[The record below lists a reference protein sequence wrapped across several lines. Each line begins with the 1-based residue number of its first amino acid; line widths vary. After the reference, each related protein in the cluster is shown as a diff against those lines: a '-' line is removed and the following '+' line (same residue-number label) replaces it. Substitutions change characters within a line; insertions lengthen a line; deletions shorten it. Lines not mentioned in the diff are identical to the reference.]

1 MKNKTFLAAM
11 TLSASLFLAACG
23 NAASDSASDSS
34 TADATEPVKVTLG
47 VVGEVNEPWDYVIE
61 ELKEKENIEVEL
73 VKFTDYTTPNNALAE
88 GEIDLSSFQTEIFM
102 DNYNRDHGTELTTIG
117 YTVMAPLGLYS
128 EKITS
133 INELK
138 DGDTIAIPNDV
149 SNEGRALIL
158 LQTAGLIK
166 LDTAAGLVP
175 TTEDVVENRL
185 NLQFQTLESNQTA
198 RALQDVTAS
207 VINSGMAVDAGF
219 IPSEDAVFLEPVTE
233 DSKPYYNVIAALA
246 EDVDNEV
253 FQTIVAYYQSKER
266 PKSSKNLQKARSS
279 RFGTK
284 QNNIDNQTITRAW
297 AICPKPFP
305 IKIQG
310 GIIHDNQPTTDSPR
324 SYRYLR
330 LHHRPAPPFPPS
342 SGAEPEGIRNDP
354 THQGR
359 GRRNRRALHK
369 CRGDRYLGHLGGRKR
384 IRQDHFAACRYR
396 CVAFAG

>member
-23 NAASDSASDSS
+23 NAASDSSNDSS
-34 TADATEPVKVTLG
+34 TADANEPVKVTLG

-102 DNYNRDHGTELTTIG
+102 DNYNKDHGTELTTIG

-128 EKITS
+128 DKITS

-166 LDTAAGLVP
+166 LDPEAGLVP

-219 IPSEDAVFLEPVTE
+219 IPSEDAVFLEPVTA

-253 FQTIVAYYQSKER
+253 FQTIVAYYQSEGTAKVIEE
-266 PKSSKNLQKARSS
+266 SSKGSQ
-279 RFGTK
+279 
-284 QNNIDNQTITRAW
+284 
-297 AICPKPFP
+297 FP
-305 IKIQG
+305 VWDQ
-310 GIIHDNQPTTDSPR
+310 
-324 SYRYLR
+324 
-330 LHHRPAPPFPPS
+330 
-342 SGAEPEGIRNDP
+342 AE
-354 THQGR
+354 
-359 GRRNRRALHK
+359 
-369 CRGDRYLGHLGGRKR
+369 
-384 IRQDHFAACRYR
+384 
-396 CVAFAG
+396 

>member
-128 EKITS
+128 DKIKDIS
-133 INELK
+133 ELK

-233 DSKPYYNVIAALA
+233 DSKPYYNVIAALS

-253 FQTIVAYYQSKER
+253 FQTIVAYYQSEGTAKVIEE
-266 PKSSKNLQKARSS
+266 SSKGSQ
-279 RFGTK
+279 
-284 QNNIDNQTITRAW
+284 
-297 AICPKPFP
+297 FP
-305 IKIQG
+305 VWDEAK
-310 GIIHDNQPTTDSPR
+310 
-324 SYRYLR
+324 
-330 LHHRPAPPFPPS
+330 
-342 SGAEPEGIRNDP
+342 
-354 THQGR
+354 
-359 GRRNRRALHK
+359 
-369 CRGDRYLGHLGGRKR
+369 
-384 IRQDHFAACRYR
+384 
-396 CVAFAG
+396 

>member
-1 MKNKTFLAAM
+1 MKNKTFLATL

-23 NAASDSASDSS
+23 NAASDPSSDSS
-34 TADATEPVKVTLG
+34 TADANEPVKVTLG

-175 TTEDVVENRL
+175 TTEDVIENRL

-233 DSKPYYNVIAALA
+233 DSKPYYNVIAALS

-253 FQTIVAYYQSKER
+253 FQTIVAYYQSEGTAKVIEE
-266 PKSSKNLQKARSS
+266 SSKGSQ
-279 RFGTK
+279 
-284 QNNIDNQTITRAW
+284 
-297 AICPKPFP
+297 FP
-305 IKIQG
+305 VW
-310 GIIHDNQPTTDSPR
+310 DE
-324 SYRYLR
+324 
-330 LHHRPAPPFPPS
+330 
-342 SGAEPEGIRNDP
+342 AE
-354 THQGR
+354 
-359 GRRNRRALHK
+359 
-369 CRGDRYLGHLGGRKR
+369 
-384 IRQDHFAACRYR
+384 
-396 CVAFAG
+396 

>member
-34 TADATEPVKVTLG
+34 TANTDEPVKVTLG

-233 DSKPYYNVIAALA
+233 DSKPYYNVIAALS

-253 FQTIVAYYQSKER
+253 FQTIVAYYQSEGTAKVIEE
-266 PKSSKNLQKARSS
+266 SSKGSQ
-279 RFGTK
+279 
-284 QNNIDNQTITRAW
+284 
-297 AICPKPFP
+297 FP
-305 IKIQG
+305 VWDEAK
-310 GIIHDNQPTTDSPR
+310 
-324 SYRYLR
+324 
-330 LHHRPAPPFPPS
+330 
-342 SGAEPEGIRNDP
+342 
-354 THQGR
+354 
-359 GRRNRRALHK
+359 
-369 CRGDRYLGHLGGRKR
+369 
-384 IRQDHFAACRYR
+384 
-396 CVAFAG
+396 

>member
-1 MKNKTFLAAM
+1 MKNKTFLATL

-23 NAASDSASDSS
+23 NAASDSSNDSS
-34 TADATEPVKVTLG
+34 TADANEPVKVTLG

-128 EKITS
+128 DKIKDIS
-133 INELK
+133 ELK

-166 LDTAAGLVP
+166 LDPEAGLVP

-233 DSKPYYNVIAALA
+233 DSKPYYNVIAALS

-253 FQTIVAYYQSKER
+253 FQTIVAYYQSEGTAKVIEE
-266 PKSSKNLQKARSS
+266 SSKGSQ
-279 RFGTK
+279 
-284 QNNIDNQTITRAW
+284 
-297 AICPKPFP
+297 FP
-305 IKIQG
+305 VWDEAK
-310 GIIHDNQPTTDSPR
+310 
-324 SYRYLR
+324 
-330 LHHRPAPPFPPS
+330 
-342 SGAEPEGIRNDP
+342 
-354 THQGR
+354 
-359 GRRNRRALHK
+359 
-369 CRGDRYLGHLGGRKR
+369 
-384 IRQDHFAACRYR
+384 
-396 CVAFAG
+396 

>member
-1 MKNKTFLAAM
+1 MKNKTFLATL

-23 NAASDSASDSS
+23 NAASDSSSDSS
-34 TADATEPVKVTLG
+34 TADANEPVKVTLG

-128 EKITS
+128 DKIKDIS
-133 INELK
+133 ELK

-166 LDTAAGLVP
+166 LDPEAGLVP
-175 TTEDVVENRL
+175 TTENVIENKL

-233 DSKPYYNVIAALA
+233 DSKPYYNVIAALS

-253 FQTIVAYYQSKER
+253 FQTIVEYYQSEGTAKVIEE
-266 PKSSKNLQKARSS
+266 SSKGSQ
-279 RFGTK
+279 
-284 QNNIDNQTITRAW
+284 
-297 AICPKPFP
+297 FP
-305 IKIQG
+305 VWDEAK
-310 GIIHDNQPTTDSPR
+310 
-324 SYRYLR
+324 
-330 LHHRPAPPFPPS
+330 
-342 SGAEPEGIRNDP
+342 
-354 THQGR
+354 
-359 GRRNRRALHK
+359 
-369 CRGDRYLGHLGGRKR
+369 
-384 IRQDHFAACRYR
+384 
-396 CVAFAG
+396 

>member
-34 TADATEPVKVTLG
+34 TANTDEPVKVTLG

-128 EKITS
+128 DKIKDIS
-133 INELK
+133 ELK

-166 LDTAAGLVP
+166 LDPEAGLVP
-175 TTEDVVENRL
+175 TTENVIENKL

-219 IPSEDAVFLEPVTE
+219 IPSEDAIFLEPVTE

-246 EDVDNEV
+246 EDINNEV
-253 FQTIVAYYQSKER
+253 FQTIVAYYQSEGTAKVIEE
-266 PKSSKNLQKARSS
+266 SSKGSQ
-279 RFGTK
+279 
-284 QNNIDNQTITRAW
+284 
-297 AICPKPFP
+297 FP
-305 IKIQG
+305 VWDQ
-310 GIIHDNQPTTDSPR
+310 
-324 SYRYLR
+324 
-330 LHHRPAPPFPPS
+330 
-342 SGAEPEGIRNDP
+342 AE
-354 THQGR
+354 
-359 GRRNRRALHK
+359 
-369 CRGDRYLGHLGGRKR
+369 
-384 IRQDHFAACRYR
+384 
-396 CVAFAG
+396 

>member
-1 MKNKTFLAAM
+1 MKNKTFLATL

-233 DSKPYYNVIAALA
+233 DSKPYYNVIAALS

-253 FQTIVAYYQSKER
+253 FQTIVAYYQSEGTAKVIEE
-266 PKSSKNLQKARSS
+266 SSKGSQ
-279 RFGTK
+279 
-284 QNNIDNQTITRAW
+284 
-297 AICPKPFP
+297 FP
-305 IKIQG
+305 VWDEAK
-310 GIIHDNQPTTDSPR
+310 
-324 SYRYLR
+324 
-330 LHHRPAPPFPPS
+330 
-342 SGAEPEGIRNDP
+342 
-354 THQGR
+354 
-359 GRRNRRALHK
+359 
-369 CRGDRYLGHLGGRKR
+369 
-384 IRQDHFAACRYR
+384 
-396 CVAFAG
+396 

>member
-1 MKNKTFLAAM
+1 MKNKTFLATL

-34 TADATEPVKVTLG
+34 TADANEPVKVTLG

-128 EKITS
+128 DKIKDIS
-133 INELK
+133 ELK

-166 LDTAAGLVP
+166 LDPEAGLVP
-175 TTEDVVENRL
+175 TTENVIENKL

-233 DSKPYYNVIAALA
+233 DSKPYYNVIAALS

-253 FQTIVAYYQSKER
+253 FQTIVAYYQSEGTAKVIEE
-266 PKSSKNLQKARSS
+266 SSKGSQ
-279 RFGTK
+279 
-284 QNNIDNQTITRAW
+284 
-297 AICPKPFP
+297 FP
-305 IKIQG
+305 VWDEAK
-310 GIIHDNQPTTDSPR
+310 
-324 SYRYLR
+324 
-330 LHHRPAPPFPPS
+330 
-342 SGAEPEGIRNDP
+342 
-354 THQGR
+354 
-359 GRRNRRALHK
+359 
-369 CRGDRYLGHLGGRKR
+369 
-384 IRQDHFAACRYR
+384 
-396 CVAFAG
+396 

>member
-1 MKNKTFLAAM
+1 MKNKTLLATL

-23 NAASDSASDSS
+23 NTASDSASDSS
-34 TADATEPVKVTLG
+34 AADANEPVKVTLG

-128 EKITS
+128 DKITDIS
-133 INELK
+133 ELK

-175 TTEDVVENRL
+175 TTEDVIENRL

-233 DSKPYYNVIAALA
+233 DSKPYYNVIAALS

-253 FQTIVAYYQSKER
+253 FQTIVAYYQSEGTAKVIEE
-266 PKSSKNLQKARSS
+266 SSKGSQ
-279 RFGTK
+279 
-284 QNNIDNQTITRAW
+284 
-297 AICPKPFP
+297 FP
-305 IKIQG
+305 VWDQ
-310 GIIHDNQPTTDSPR
+310 
-324 SYRYLR
+324 
-330 LHHRPAPPFPPS
+330 
-342 SGAEPEGIRNDP
+342 AE
-354 THQGR
+354 
-359 GRRNRRALHK
+359 
-369 CRGDRYLGHLGGRKR
+369 
-384 IRQDHFAACRYR
+384 
-396 CVAFAG
+396 

>member
-1 MKNKTFLAAM
+1 MKNKTFLATL

-23 NAASDSASDSS
+23 NAASDSSNDSS
-34 TADATEPVKVTLG
+34 TADANEPVKVTLG

-102 DNYNRDHGTELTTIG
+102 DNYNKDHGTDLTTIG

-128 EKITS
+128 DKITS

-166 LDTAAGLVP
+166 LDPEAGLVP

-219 IPSEDAVFLEPVTE
+219 IPSEDAIFLEPVME

-246 EDVDNEV
+246 EDVDNET
-253 FQTIVAYYQSKER
+253 FQTIVEYYQSEGTAKVIEE
-266 PKSSKNLQKARSS
+266 SSKGSQ
-279 RFGTK
+279 
-284 QNNIDNQTITRAW
+284 
-297 AICPKPFP
+297 FP
-305 IKIQG
+305 VWDEAK
-310 GIIHDNQPTTDSPR
+310 
-324 SYRYLR
+324 
-330 LHHRPAPPFPPS
+330 
-342 SGAEPEGIRNDP
+342 
-354 THQGR
+354 
-359 GRRNRRALHK
+359 
-369 CRGDRYLGHLGGRKR
+369 
-384 IRQDHFAACRYR
+384 
-396 CVAFAG
+396 

>member
-1 MKNKTFLAAM
+1 MKNKPFLATF

-23 NAASDSASDSS
+23 NAASDSSSDSS
-34 TADATEPVKVTLG
+34 TADANEPVKVTLG

-128 EKITS
+128 EKITT

-166 LDTAAGLVP
+166 LDPAAGLVP
-175 TTEDVVENRL
+175 TTEDVIENRL

-253 FQTIVAYYQSKER
+253 FQTIVAYYQSEGTAKVIEE
-266 PKSSKNLQKARSS
+266 SSKGSQ
-279 RFGTK
+279 
-284 QNNIDNQTITRAW
+284 
-297 AICPKPFP
+297 FP
-305 IKIQG
+305 VW
-310 GIIHDNQPTTDSPR
+310 NE
-324 SYRYLR
+324 
-330 LHHRPAPPFPPS
+330 
-342 SGAEPEGIRNDP
+342 AE
-354 THQGR
+354 
-359 GRRNRRALHK
+359 
-369 CRGDRYLGHLGGRKR
+369 
-384 IRQDHFAACRYR
+384 
-396 CVAFAG
+396 

>member
-1 MKNKTFLAAM
+1 MKNKPFLATF

-23 NAASDSASDSS
+23 NAASDSSSDASS
-34 TADATEPVKVTLG
+34 AEANEPVTVTLG

-128 EKITS
+128 EKITT

-233 DSKPYYNVIAALA
+233 DSKPYYNVIAALS

-253 FQTIVAYYQSKER
+253 FQTIVEYYQSEGTAKVIEE
-266 PKSSKNLQKARSS
+266 SSKGSQ
-279 RFGTK
+279 
-284 QNNIDNQTITRAW
+284 
-297 AICPKPFP
+297 FP
-305 IKIQG
+305 VW
-310 GIIHDNQPTTDSPR
+310 DE
-324 SYRYLR
+324 
-330 LHHRPAPPFPPS
+330 
-342 SGAEPEGIRNDP
+342 AE
-354 THQGR
+354 
-359 GRRNRRALHK
+359 
-369 CRGDRYLGHLGGRKR
+369 
-384 IRQDHFAACRYR
+384 
-396 CVAFAG
+396 

>member
-128 EKITS
+128 DKITDIS
-133 INELK
+133 ELK

-166 LDTAAGLVP
+166 LDPEAGLVP
-175 TTEDVVENRL
+175 TTENVIENKL

-246 EDVDNEV
+246 EDINNEV
-253 FQTIVAYYQSKER
+253 FQTIVAYYQSEGTAKVIEE
-266 PKSSKNLQKARSS
+266 SSKGSQ
-279 RFGTK
+279 
-284 QNNIDNQTITRAW
+284 
-297 AICPKPFP
+297 FP
-305 IKIQG
+305 VWDEAK
-310 GIIHDNQPTTDSPR
+310 
-324 SYRYLR
+324 
-330 LHHRPAPPFPPS
+330 
-342 SGAEPEGIRNDP
+342 
-354 THQGR
+354 
-359 GRRNRRALHK
+359 
-369 CRGDRYLGHLGGRKR
+369 
-384 IRQDHFAACRYR
+384 
-396 CVAFAG
+396 

>member
-1 MKNKTFLAAM
+1 MKNKTFLATL

-23 NAASDSASDSS
+23 NAASDSSSDSS
-34 TADATEPVKVTLG
+34 TADANEPVKVTLG

-219 IPSEDAVFLEPVTE
+219 IPSEDAVFLEPVTA
-233 DSKPYYNVIAALA
+233 DSKPYYNVIAALS

-253 FQTIVAYYQSKER
+253 FQTIVAYYQSEGTAKVIEE
-266 PKSSKNLQKARSS
+266 SSKGSQ
-279 RFGTK
+279 
-284 QNNIDNQTITRAW
+284 
-297 AICPKPFP
+297 FP
-305 IKIQG
+305 VW
-310 GIIHDNQPTTDSPR
+310 DE
-324 SYRYLR
+324 
-330 LHHRPAPPFPPS
+330 
-342 SGAEPEGIRNDP
+342 AE
-354 THQGR
+354 
-359 GRRNRRALHK
+359 
-369 CRGDRYLGHLGGRKR
+369 
-384 IRQDHFAACRYR
+384 
-396 CVAFAG
+396 

>member
-1 MKNKTFLAAM
+1 MKNKTFLATL

-23 NAASDSASDSS
+23 TAASDPSSDSS
-34 TADATEPVKVTLG
+34 TADANEPVKVTLG

-219 IPSEDAVFLEPVTE
+219 IPSEDAVFLEPVTA
-233 DSKPYYNVIAALA
+233 DSKPYYNVIAALS

-253 FQTIVAYYQSKER
+253 FQTIVAYYQSEGTAKVIEE
-266 PKSSKNLQKARSS
+266 SSKGSQ
-279 RFGTK
+279 
-284 QNNIDNQTITRAW
+284 
-297 AICPKPFP
+297 FP
-305 IKIQG
+305 VW
-310 GIIHDNQPTTDSPR
+310 DE
-324 SYRYLR
+324 
-330 LHHRPAPPFPPS
+330 
-342 SGAEPEGIRNDP
+342 AE
-354 THQGR
+354 
-359 GRRNRRALHK
+359 
-369 CRGDRYLGHLGGRKR
+369 
-384 IRQDHFAACRYR
+384 
-396 CVAFAG
+396 

>member
-1 MKNKTFLAAM
+1 MKNKTFLATL
-11 TLSASLFLAACG
+11 TLSASLFLSACG
-23 NAASDSASDSS
+23 NAASDSSSASS
-34 TADATEPVKVTLG
+34 TANTDEPVKVTLG

-128 EKITS
+128 DKIKDIS
-133 INELK
+133 ELK

-166 LDTAAGLVP
+166 LDPEAGLVP
-175 TTEDVVENRL
+175 TTEDVIENKL

-219 IPSEDAVFLEPVTE
+219 IPSEDAIFLEPVTE

-253 FQTIVAYYQSKER
+253 FQTIVAYYQSEGTTKVIEE
-266 PKSSKNLQKARSS
+266 SSKGSQ
-279 RFGTK
+279 
-284 QNNIDNQTITRAW
+284 
-297 AICPKPFP
+297 FP
-305 IKIQG
+305 VWDQAK
-310 GIIHDNQPTTDSPR
+310 
-324 SYRYLR
+324 
-330 LHHRPAPPFPPS
+330 
-342 SGAEPEGIRNDP
+342 
-354 THQGR
+354 
-359 GRRNRRALHK
+359 
-369 CRGDRYLGHLGGRKR
+369 
-384 IRQDHFAACRYR
+384 
-396 CVAFAG
+396 

>member
-23 NAASDSASDSS
+23 NAASDPSSDSS
-34 TADATEPVKVTLG
+34 TADANEPVKVTLG

-175 TTEDVVENRL
+175 TTEDVIENRL

-219 IPSEDAVFLEPVTE
+219 IPSEDAVFLEPVTA
-233 DSKPYYNVIAALA
+233 DSKPYYNVIAALS

-253 FQTIVAYYQSKER
+253 FQTIVAYYQSEGTAKVIEE
-266 PKSSKNLQKARSS
+266 SSKGSQ
-279 RFGTK
+279 
-284 QNNIDNQTITRAW
+284 
-297 AICPKPFP
+297 FP
-305 IKIQG
+305 VW
-310 GIIHDNQPTTDSPR
+310 DE
-324 SYRYLR
+324 
-330 LHHRPAPPFPPS
+330 
-342 SGAEPEGIRNDP
+342 AE
-354 THQGR
+354 
-359 GRRNRRALHK
+359 
-369 CRGDRYLGHLGGRKR
+369 
-384 IRQDHFAACRYR
+384 
-396 CVAFAG
+396 

>member
-1 MKNKTFLAAM
+1 MKNKTFLATM

-128 EKITS
+128 DKITS
-133 INELK
+133 ISELK

-166 LDTAAGLVP
+166 LDPAAGLVP

-233 DSKPYYNVIAALA
+233 DSKPYYNVIAALS

-253 FQTIVAYYQSKER
+253 FQTIVAYYQSEGTAKVIEE
-266 PKSSKNLQKARSS
+266 SSKGSQ
-279 RFGTK
+279 
-284 QNNIDNQTITRAW
+284 
-297 AICPKPFP
+297 FP
-305 IKIQG
+305 VWDEAK
-310 GIIHDNQPTTDSPR
+310 
-324 SYRYLR
+324 
-330 LHHRPAPPFPPS
+330 
-342 SGAEPEGIRNDP
+342 
-354 THQGR
+354 
-359 GRRNRRALHK
+359 
-369 CRGDRYLGHLGGRKR
+369 
-384 IRQDHFAACRYR
+384 
-396 CVAFAG
+396 

>member
-23 NAASDSASDSS
+23 NAASDPSSDSS
-34 TADATEPVKVTLG
+34 TADANEPVKVTLG

-233 DSKPYYNVIAALA
+233 DSKPYYNVIAALS

-253 FQTIVAYYQSKER
+253 FQTIVAYYQSEGTAKVIEE
-266 PKSSKNLQKARSS
+266 SSKGSQ
-279 RFGTK
+279 
-284 QNNIDNQTITRAW
+284 
-297 AICPKPFP
+297 FP
-305 IKIQG
+305 VWDEAK
-310 GIIHDNQPTTDSPR
+310 
-324 SYRYLR
+324 
-330 LHHRPAPPFPPS
+330 
-342 SGAEPEGIRNDP
+342 
-354 THQGR
+354 
-359 GRRNRRALHK
+359 
-369 CRGDRYLGHLGGRKR
+369 
-384 IRQDHFAACRYR
+384 
-396 CVAFAG
+396 

>member
-1 MKNKTFLAAM
+1 MKNKTFLATL

-23 NAASDSASDSS
+23 NAASDPSSDSS
-34 TADATEPVKVTLG
+34 TADANEPVKVTLG

-128 EKITS
+128 DKITDIS
-133 INELK
+133 ELK

-166 LDTAAGLVP
+166 LDPEAGLVP

-233 DSKPYYNVIAALA
+233 DSKPYYNVIAALS

-253 FQTIVAYYQSKER
+253 FQTIVAYYQSEGTAKVIEE
-266 PKSSKNLQKARSS
+266 SSKGSQ
-279 RFGTK
+279 
-284 QNNIDNQTITRAW
+284 
-297 AICPKPFP
+297 FP
-305 IKIQG
+305 VWDEAK
-310 GIIHDNQPTTDSPR
+310 
-324 SYRYLR
+324 
-330 LHHRPAPPFPPS
+330 
-342 SGAEPEGIRNDP
+342 
-354 THQGR
+354 
-359 GRRNRRALHK
+359 
-369 CRGDRYLGHLGGRKR
+369 
-384 IRQDHFAACRYR
+384 
-396 CVAFAG
+396 

>member
-1 MKNKTFLAAM
+1 MKNKTLLATL

-23 NAASDSASDSS
+23 NTASDSASDSS
-34 TADATEPVKVTLG
+34 AADANEPVKVTLG

-128 EKITS
+128 DKITDIS
-133 INELK
+133 ELK

-175 TTEDVVENRL
+175 TTEDVIENRL

-246 EDVDNEV
+246 EDVDNET
-253 FQTIVAYYQSKER
+253 FQTIVEYYQSEGTAKVIEE
-266 PKSSKNLQKARSS
+266 SSKGSQ
-279 RFGTK
+279 
-284 QNNIDNQTITRAW
+284 
-297 AICPKPFP
+297 FP
-305 IKIQG
+305 VWDQ
-310 GIIHDNQPTTDSPR
+310 
-324 SYRYLR
+324 
-330 LHHRPAPPFPPS
+330 
-342 SGAEPEGIRNDP
+342 AE
-354 THQGR
+354 
-359 GRRNRRALHK
+359 
-369 CRGDRYLGHLGGRKR
+369 
-384 IRQDHFAACRYR
+384 
-396 CVAFAG
+396 

>member
-1 MKNKTFLAAM
+1 MKNKTFLATL

-23 NAASDSASDSS
+23 NAASDSSNDSS
-34 TADATEPVKVTLG
+34 TADANEPVKVTLG

-158 LQTAGLIK
+158 LQTAGLIT
-166 LDTAAGLVP
+166 LDPEAGLVP

-233 DSKPYYNVIAALA
+233 DSKPYYNVIASLS
-246 EDVDNEV
+246 EDADNEV
-253 FQTIVAYYQSKER
+253 FQTIVEYYQSEGTAKVIEE
-266 PKSSKNLQKARSS
+266 SSKGSQ
-279 RFGTK
+279 
-284 QNNIDNQTITRAW
+284 
-297 AICPKPFP
+297 FP
-305 IKIQG
+305 VWDEAK
-310 GIIHDNQPTTDSPR
+310 
-324 SYRYLR
+324 
-330 LHHRPAPPFPPS
+330 
-342 SGAEPEGIRNDP
+342 
-354 THQGR
+354 
-359 GRRNRRALHK
+359 
-369 CRGDRYLGHLGGRKR
+369 
-384 IRQDHFAACRYR
+384 
-396 CVAFAG
+396 

>member
-1 MKNKTFLAAM
+1 MKNKTFLATL

-23 NAASDSASDSS
+23 NAASDSSSDSS
-34 TADATEPVKVTLG
+34 TADANEPVKVTLG

-128 EKITS
+128 DKIKDIS
-133 INELK
+133 ELK

-166 LDTAAGLVP
+166 LDPEAGLVP

-233 DSKPYYNVIAALA
+233 DSKPYYNVIAALS

-253 FQTIVAYYQSKER
+253 FQTIVAYYQSEGTAKVIEE
-266 PKSSKNLQKARSS
+266 SSKGSQ
-279 RFGTK
+279 
-284 QNNIDNQTITRAW
+284 
-297 AICPKPFP
+297 FP
-305 IKIQG
+305 VWDEAK
-310 GIIHDNQPTTDSPR
+310 
-324 SYRYLR
+324 
-330 LHHRPAPPFPPS
+330 
-342 SGAEPEGIRNDP
+342 
-354 THQGR
+354 
-359 GRRNRRALHK
+359 
-369 CRGDRYLGHLGGRKR
+369 
-384 IRQDHFAACRYR
+384 
-396 CVAFAG
+396 

>member
-128 EKITS
+128 DKIKDIS
-133 INELK
+133 ELK

-166 LDTAAGLVP
+166 LDPEAGLVP

-233 DSKPYYNVIAALA
+233 DSKPYYNVIAALS

-253 FQTIVAYYQSKER
+253 FQTIVAYYQSEGTAKVIEE
-266 PKSSKNLQKARSS
+266 SSKGSQ
-279 RFGTK
+279 
-284 QNNIDNQTITRAW
+284 
-297 AICPKPFP
+297 FP
-305 IKIQG
+305 VW
-310 GIIHDNQPTTDSPR
+310 DE
-324 SYRYLR
+324 
-330 LHHRPAPPFPPS
+330 
-342 SGAEPEGIRNDP
+342 AE
-354 THQGR
+354 
-359 GRRNRRALHK
+359 
-369 CRGDRYLGHLGGRKR
+369 
-384 IRQDHFAACRYR
+384 
-396 CVAFAG
+396 

>member
-1 MKNKTFLAAM
+1 MKNKTFLATL

-23 NAASDSASDSS
+23 NAASDASSDSS
-34 TADATEPVKVTLG
+34 PADANEPVKVTLG

-128 EKITS
+128 DKITT

-138 DGDTIAIPNDV
+138 NGDTIAIPNDV

-175 TTEDVVENRL
+175 TTEDVIENRL

-233 DSKPYYNVIAALA
+233 DSKPYYNVIASLS

-253 FQTIVAYYQSKER
+253 FQTIVAYYQSEGTAKVIEE
-266 PKSSKNLQKARSS
+266 SSKGSQ
-279 RFGTK
+279 
-284 QNNIDNQTITRAW
+284 
-297 AICPKPFP
+297 FP
-305 IKIQG
+305 VWDEAK
-310 GIIHDNQPTTDSPR
+310 
-324 SYRYLR
+324 
-330 LHHRPAPPFPPS
+330 
-342 SGAEPEGIRNDP
+342 
-354 THQGR
+354 
-359 GRRNRRALHK
+359 
-369 CRGDRYLGHLGGRKR
+369 
-384 IRQDHFAACRYR
+384 
-396 CVAFAG
+396 

>member
-1 MKNKTFLAAM
+1 MKNKTFLATL

-23 NAASDSASDSS
+23 NAASDPSSDSS
-34 TADATEPVKVTLG
+34 TADANEPVKVTLG

-219 IPSEDAVFLEPVTE
+219 IPSEDAVFLEPVTA
-233 DSKPYYNVIAALA
+233 DSKPYYNVIAALS

-253 FQTIVAYYQSKER
+253 FQTIVAYYQSEGTAKVIEE
-266 PKSSKNLQKARSS
+266 SSKGSQ
-279 RFGTK
+279 
-284 QNNIDNQTITRAW
+284 
-297 AICPKPFP
+297 FP
-305 IKIQG
+305 VW
-310 GIIHDNQPTTDSPR
+310 DE
-324 SYRYLR
+324 
-330 LHHRPAPPFPPS
+330 
-342 SGAEPEGIRNDP
+342 AE
-354 THQGR
+354 
-359 GRRNRRALHK
+359 
-369 CRGDRYLGHLGGRKR
+369 
-384 IRQDHFAACRYR
+384 
-396 CVAFAG
+396 

>member
-1 MKNKTFLAAM
+1 MKNKTFLATL

-23 NAASDSASDSS
+23 NAASDSSSDSS
-34 TADATEPVKVTLG
+34 TADANEPVKVTLG

-61 ELKEKENIEVEL
+61 ELKENENIEVEL

-233 DSKPYYNVIAALA
+233 DSKPYYNVIAALS

-253 FQTIVAYYQSKER
+253 FQTIVAYYQSEGTAKVIEE
-266 PKSSKNLQKARSS
+266 SSKGSQ
-279 RFGTK
+279 
-284 QNNIDNQTITRAW
+284 
-297 AICPKPFP
+297 FP
-305 IKIQG
+305 VWDEAK
-310 GIIHDNQPTTDSPR
+310 
-324 SYRYLR
+324 
-330 LHHRPAPPFPPS
+330 
-342 SGAEPEGIRNDP
+342 
-354 THQGR
+354 
-359 GRRNRRALHK
+359 
-369 CRGDRYLGHLGGRKR
+369 
-384 IRQDHFAACRYR
+384 
-396 CVAFAG
+396 

>member
-23 NAASDSASDSS
+23 NAASDSSSDSS
-34 TADATEPVKVTLG
+34 TADANEPVKVTLG

-128 EKITS
+128 DKIKDIS
-133 INELK
+133 ELK

-166 LDTAAGLVP
+166 LDPEAGLVP
-175 TTEDVVENRL
+175 TTENVIENKL

-233 DSKPYYNVIAALA
+233 DSKPYYNVIAALS

-253 FQTIVAYYQSKER
+253 FQTIVAYYQSEGTAKVIEE
-266 PKSSKNLQKARSS
+266 SSKGSQ
-279 RFGTK
+279 
-284 QNNIDNQTITRAW
+284 
-297 AICPKPFP
+297 FP
-305 IKIQG
+305 VWDEAK
-310 GIIHDNQPTTDSPR
+310 
-324 SYRYLR
+324 
-330 LHHRPAPPFPPS
+330 
-342 SGAEPEGIRNDP
+342 
-354 THQGR
+354 
-359 GRRNRRALHK
+359 
-369 CRGDRYLGHLGGRKR
+369 
-384 IRQDHFAACRYR
+384 
-396 CVAFAG
+396 

>member
-219 IPSEDAVFLEPVTE
+219 IPSEDAVFLEPVTG
-233 DSKPYYNVIAALA
+233 DSKPYYNVIAALS

-253 FQTIVAYYQSKER
+253 FQTIVAYYQSEGTAKVIEE
-266 PKSSKNLQKARSS
+266 SSKGSQ
-279 RFGTK
+279 
-284 QNNIDNQTITRAW
+284 
-297 AICPKPFP
+297 FP
-305 IKIQG
+305 VWDEAK
-310 GIIHDNQPTTDSPR
+310 
-324 SYRYLR
+324 
-330 LHHRPAPPFPPS
+330 
-342 SGAEPEGIRNDP
+342 
-354 THQGR
+354 
-359 GRRNRRALHK
+359 
-369 CRGDRYLGHLGGRKR
+369 
-384 IRQDHFAACRYR
+384 
-396 CVAFAG
+396 

>member
-1 MKNKTFLAAM
+1 MKNKTFLATL

-23 NAASDSASDSS
+23 TAASDPSSDSS
-34 TADATEPVKVTLG
+34 TADANEPVKVTLG

-88 GEIDLSSFQTEIFM
+88 GEIDLSSFQTEVFM

-138 DGDTIAIPNDV
+138 DGDTFAIPNDV

-175 TTEDVVENRL
+175 TTEDVIENRL

-219 IPSEDAVFLEPVTE
+219 IPSEDAVFLEPVTA
-233 DSKPYYNVIAALA
+233 DSKPYYNVIAALS

-253 FQTIVAYYQSKER
+253 FQTIVAYYQSEGTAKVIEE
-266 PKSSKNLQKARSS
+266 SSKGSQ
-279 RFGTK
+279 
-284 QNNIDNQTITRAW
+284 
-297 AICPKPFP
+297 FP
-305 IKIQG
+305 VW
-310 GIIHDNQPTTDSPR
+310 NE
-324 SYRYLR
+324 
-330 LHHRPAPPFPPS
+330 
-342 SGAEPEGIRNDP
+342 AE
-354 THQGR
+354 
-359 GRRNRRALHK
+359 
-369 CRGDRYLGHLGGRKR
+369 
-384 IRQDHFAACRYR
+384 
-396 CVAFAG
+396 

>member
-1 MKNKTFLAAM
+1 MKNKTFLATL

-23 NAASDSASDSS
+23 SAASDSSSSDVTS
-34 TADATEPVKVTLG
+34 AEATEPIKVTLG

-73 VKFTDYTTPNNALAE
+73 VKFTDYMTPNNALAE

-102 DNYNRDHGTELTTIG
+102 DNYNKDHGTELTTIG

-128 EKITS
+128 DKITDIS
-133 INELK
+133 ELK
-138 DGDTIAIPNDV
+138 EGDTIAIPNDV

-158 LQTAGLIK
+158 LQTAGLIT
-166 LDTAAGLVP
+166 LDPEAGLVP

-219 IPSEDAVFLEPVTE
+219 IPSEDAVFLEPVTA

-253 FQTIVAYYQSKER
+253 FQTIVAYYQSEETAKVIEE
-266 PKSSKNLQKARSS
+266 SSKGSQ
-279 RFGTK
+279 
-284 QNNIDNQTITRAW
+284 
-297 AICPKPFP
+297 FP
-305 IKIQG
+305 VWDEAK
-310 GIIHDNQPTTDSPR
+310 
-324 SYRYLR
+324 
-330 LHHRPAPPFPPS
+330 
-342 SGAEPEGIRNDP
+342 
-354 THQGR
+354 
-359 GRRNRRALHK
+359 
-369 CRGDRYLGHLGGRKR
+369 
-384 IRQDHFAACRYR
+384 
-396 CVAFAG
+396 

>member
-34 TADATEPVKVTLG
+34 TANTDEPVKVTLG

-128 EKITS
+128 DKIKDIS
-133 INELK
+133 ELK

-166 LDTAAGLVP
+166 LDPEAGLVP
-175 TTEDVVENRL
+175 TTENVIENKL

-233 DSKPYYNVIAALA
+233 DSKPYYNVIASLS
-246 EDVDNEV
+246 EDADNEV
-253 FQTIVAYYQSKER
+253 FQTIVEYYQSEGTAKVIEE
-266 PKSSKNLQKARSS
+266 SSKGSQ
-279 RFGTK
+279 
-284 QNNIDNQTITRAW
+284 
-297 AICPKPFP
+297 FP
-305 IKIQG
+305 VWDEAK
-310 GIIHDNQPTTDSPR
+310 
-324 SYRYLR
+324 
-330 LHHRPAPPFPPS
+330 
-342 SGAEPEGIRNDP
+342 
-354 THQGR
+354 
-359 GRRNRRALHK
+359 
-369 CRGDRYLGHLGGRKR
+369 
-384 IRQDHFAACRYR
+384 
-396 CVAFAG
+396 

>member
-34 TADATEPVKVTLG
+34 TANTDEPVKVTLG

-128 EKITS
+128 DKIKDIS
-133 INELK
+133 ELK

-166 LDTAAGLVP
+166 LDPEAGLVP
-175 TTEDVVENRL
+175 TTENVIENKL

-219 IPSEDAVFLEPVTE
+219 IPSEDAIFLEPVTE

-246 EDVDNEV
+246 EDINNEV
-253 FQTIVAYYQSKER
+253 FQTIVAYYQSEGTAKVIEE
-266 PKSSKNLQKARSS
+266 SSKGSQ
-279 RFGTK
+279 
-284 QNNIDNQTITRAW
+284 
-297 AICPKPFP
+297 FP
-305 IKIQG
+305 VWDEAK
-310 GIIHDNQPTTDSPR
+310 
-324 SYRYLR
+324 
-330 LHHRPAPPFPPS
+330 
-342 SGAEPEGIRNDP
+342 
-354 THQGR
+354 
-359 GRRNRRALHK
+359 
-369 CRGDRYLGHLGGRKR
+369 
-384 IRQDHFAACRYR
+384 
-396 CVAFAG
+396 

>member
-128 EKITS
+128 DKITDIS
-133 INELK
+133 ELK

-166 LDTAAGLVP
+166 LDPEAGLVP

-233 DSKPYYNVIAALA
+233 DSKPYYNVIAALS

-253 FQTIVAYYQSKER
+253 FQTIVAYYQSEGTAKVIEE
-266 PKSSKNLQKARSS
+266 SSKGSQ
-279 RFGTK
+279 
-284 QNNIDNQTITRAW
+284 
-297 AICPKPFP
+297 FP
-305 IKIQG
+305 VW
-310 GIIHDNQPTTDSPR
+310 DE
-324 SYRYLR
+324 
-330 LHHRPAPPFPPS
+330 
-342 SGAEPEGIRNDP
+342 AE
-354 THQGR
+354 
-359 GRRNRRALHK
+359 
-369 CRGDRYLGHLGGRKR
+369 
-384 IRQDHFAACRYR
+384 
-396 CVAFAG
+396 

>member
-34 TADATEPVKVTLG
+34 TADANEPVKVTLG

-233 DSKPYYNVIAALA
+233 DSKPYYNVIAALS

-253 FQTIVAYYQSKER
+253 FQTIVAYYQSEGTAKVIEE
-266 PKSSKNLQKARSS
+266 SSKGSQ
-279 RFGTK
+279 
-284 QNNIDNQTITRAW
+284 
-297 AICPKPFP
+297 FP
-305 IKIQG
+305 VWDEAK
-310 GIIHDNQPTTDSPR
+310 
-324 SYRYLR
+324 
-330 LHHRPAPPFPPS
+330 
-342 SGAEPEGIRNDP
+342 
-354 THQGR
+354 
-359 GRRNRRALHK
+359 
-369 CRGDRYLGHLGGRKR
+369 
-384 IRQDHFAACRYR
+384 
-396 CVAFAG
+396 

>member
-128 EKITS
+128 DKIKDIS
-133 INELK
+133 ELK

-166 LDTAAGLVP
+166 LDPEAGLVP
-175 TTEDVVENRL
+175 TTENVIENKL

-219 IPSEDAVFLEPVTE
+219 IPSEDAIFLEPVTE

-246 EDVDNEV
+246 EDINNEV
-253 FQTIVAYYQSKER
+253 FQTIVAYYQSEGTAKVIEE
-266 PKSSKNLQKARSS
+266 SSKGSQ
-279 RFGTK
+279 
-284 QNNIDNQTITRAW
+284 
-297 AICPKPFP
+297 FP
-305 IKIQG
+305 VWDEAK
-310 GIIHDNQPTTDSPR
+310 
-324 SYRYLR
+324 
-330 LHHRPAPPFPPS
+330 
-342 SGAEPEGIRNDP
+342 
-354 THQGR
+354 
-359 GRRNRRALHK
+359 
-369 CRGDRYLGHLGGRKR
+369 
-384 IRQDHFAACRYR
+384 
-396 CVAFAG
+396 